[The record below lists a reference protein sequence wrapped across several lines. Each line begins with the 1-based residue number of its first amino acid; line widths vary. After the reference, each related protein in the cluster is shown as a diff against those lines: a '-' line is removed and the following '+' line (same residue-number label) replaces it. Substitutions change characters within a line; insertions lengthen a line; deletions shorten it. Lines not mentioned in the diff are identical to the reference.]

1 MQRHRLFIGQ
11 PITRNQYLEVDADT
25 AHYLTR
31 VLRMKPGSE
40 LTVFE
45 GNGYEY
51 PAVVT
56 EIGKHKTVLRAGE
69 PVLRDVESPLSVRL
83 IQGVS
88 RGERMDLVVQKA
100 TELGVHSII
109 PVITEYTVVKLKPK
123 RAERRLDHWRKI
135 ARGACEQC
143 GRNRL
148 PEIAG
153 PLALTDYLQEASTAD
168 QRLLLDPGAG
178 TPITSLE
185 DSAAVVDL
193 LVGPEGGLSPSE
205 RETAGTFGFHSVS
218 MGPRILRSET
228 AALTAL
234 ALVQARWGDLQA

>member
-11 PITRNQYLEVDADT
+11 PISRNQYLEVDSDT

-31 VLRMKPGSE
+31 VLRLKAGSE
-40 LTVFE
+40 LTIFE

-56 EIGKHKTVLRAGE
+56 EAGKHKTVLRAGE
-69 PVLRDVESPLSVRL
+69 PVLRDVESPVSIRL
-83 IQGVS
+83 IQGIS

-100 TELGVHSII
+100 TELGVHSIV
-109 PVITEYTVVKLKPK
+109 PVVTEFTVVKLKPK
-123 RAERRLDHWRKI
+123 RAQRRLDHWRKI
-135 ARGACEQC
+135 ARSACEQC

-148 PEIAG
+148 PEIAEPE
-153 PLALTDYLQEASTAD
+153 PLTGYLQRPSSAD
-168 QRLLLDPGAG
+168 FRLLLHPGASASVA
-178 TPITSLE
+178 SLP
-185 DSAAVVDL
+185 DSATLVDL
-193 LVGPEGGLSPSE
+193 LIGPEGGLSSAE
-205 RETAGTFGFHSVS
+205 RDTAATFGFTPVS
-218 MGPRILRSET
+218 MGPRVLRSET